1 MTPGAA
7 HPLRHNSGISS
18 VPMTAKIEAEAGAT
32 AGKAWK
38 CLLCTY
44 VYDEATG
51 SPAHGIPPG
60 TRCGEKMELPRK
72 RWD

>member
-1 MTPGAA
+1 
-7 HPLRHNSGISS
+7 
-18 VPMTAKIEAEAGAT
+18 MTAKIEAEAGAT

-60 TRCGEKMELPRK
+60 TRLEDLDEDWSCPDCGAGREDFEPL
-72 RWD
+72 DA